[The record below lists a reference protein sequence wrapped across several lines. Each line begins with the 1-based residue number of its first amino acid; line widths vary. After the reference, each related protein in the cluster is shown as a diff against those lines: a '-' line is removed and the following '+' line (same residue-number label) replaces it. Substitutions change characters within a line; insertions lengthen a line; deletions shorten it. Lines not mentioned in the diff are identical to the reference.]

1 MKRYVACFLAV
12 ALLIAMM
19 VGLTACSSD
28 DSYRQTL
35 NSGIEKYQRGEAMT
49 KEEYN
54 AVKGFN
60 DWRAKQ
66 GEKTYDA
73 WGN

>member
-1 MKRYVACFLAV
+1 MKRIVVLFLLAGLLV
-12 ALLIAMM
+12 ALLT
-19 VGLTACSSD
+19 GLTACSSD

-35 NSGIEKYQRGEAMT
+35 NSGIQKYQRGEAMSR
-49 KEEYN
+49 EEYN

-60 DWRAKQ
+60 EWRSNQ
-66 GEKTYDA
+66 GEKTYSA